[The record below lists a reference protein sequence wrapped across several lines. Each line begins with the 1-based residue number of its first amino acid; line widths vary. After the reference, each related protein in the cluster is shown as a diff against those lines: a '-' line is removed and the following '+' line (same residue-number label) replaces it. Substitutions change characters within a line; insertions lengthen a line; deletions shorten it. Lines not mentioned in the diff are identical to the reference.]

1 MNLSN
6 DKQSDLE
13 QRVTDLEQL
22 YGDII
27 KNEEALIKLSQRH
40 RYNLQQI
47 IGAVNGL
54 TLDMGDVRERF
65 DGIEQAIERYGK
77 RFDRIERILDGH
89 DKRLD
94 RIERILDGHDKRL
107 DRIERILDGHD
118 KRLGRIE
125 QVLDGHDK
133 SLDRIEHTQSEIK
146 ENQREHGQL
155 LKTILDR
162 LPQPRGE

>member
-1 MNLSN
+1 MNLPN
-6 DKQSDLE
+6 DNQSDFE
-13 QRVTDLEQL
+13 QRVIDLEQL

-54 TLDMGDVRERF
+54 TLDIGDVRERF

-77 RFDRIERILDGH
+77 RFDRIERMLDGH
-89 DKRLD
+89 DKRFD
-94 RIERILDGHDKRL
+94 RIERMLEGHDKRL
-107 DRIERILDGHD
+107 D
-118 KRLGRIE
+118 RIE

>member
-1 MNLSN
+1 MNLPN
-6 DKQSDLE
+6 DNQPNLE

-22 YGDII
+22 CGDII

-40 RYNLQQI
+40 RFNLQQI

-77 RFDRIERILDGH
+77 RFDRIERILDRH
-89 DKRLD
+89 DKS
-94 RIERILDGHDKRL
+94 L

-118 KRLGRIE
+118 KRLG
-125 QVLDGHDK
+125 
-133 SLDRIEHTQSEIK
+133 EIK
-146 ENQREHGQL
+146 ETQREHGQL
-155 LKTILDR
+155 LRTILDR
-162 LPQPRGE
+162 LPQPQGE

>member
-1 MNLSN
+1 MNLPN
-6 DKQSDLE
+6 DKEPSLE

-22 YGDII
+22 CGDIL

-40 RYNLQQI
+40 RFNLQQI

-89 DKRLD
+89 DK
-94 RIERILDGHDKRL
+94 H
-107 DRIERILDGHD
+107 
-118 KRLGRIE
+118 
-125 QVLDGHDK
+125 
-133 SLDRIEHTQSEIK
+133 LDRIEHAQSEIK
-146 ENQREHGQL
+146 ETQREHGQL
-155 LKTILDR
+155 LRAILDR
-162 LPQPRGE
+162 LPQGE

>member
-1 MNLSN
+1 MNLPN
-6 DKQSDLE
+6 DSQSDFE

-22 YGDII
+22 CGDIL

-40 RYNLQQI
+40 RFNLQQI

-65 DGIEQAIERYGK
+65 DGVEQALERYGKRFDRIERILDGHDK

-94 RIERILDGHDKRL
+94 RIEQVLDGHDKRL
-107 DRIERILDGHD
+107 D
-118 KRLGRIE
+118 RIE

-133 SLDRIEHTQSEIK
+133 SLDRIEHIQSEIK

-155 LKTILDR
+155 LKTILGR
-162 LPQPRGE
+162 LPQPQGE

>member
-1 MNLSN
+1 MNLPN
-6 DKQSDLE
+6 DNQSDFE
-13 QRVTDLEQL
+13 QRVIDLEQL

-54 TLDMGDVRERF
+54 TLDIGDVRERF

-77 RFDRIERILDGH
+77 RFDRIERMLDGHDKRFDRIEQVLDGH

-94 RIERILDGHDKRL
+94 RIE
-107 DRIERILDGHD
+107 
-118 KRLGRIE
+118 

-133 SLDRIEHTQSEIK
+133 CFDRIEHIQSEIK